1 MTKPTQQAKMTVQFI
16 SYKTYVMDADK
27 VLQVMALMKDAE
39 MFESVYHSTTTG
51 GSGKSTYHVYP
62 NENDLSQPCNV
73 QFISDAVYALAKI
86 TGKPP
91 EKD

>member
-1 MTKPTQQAKMTVQFI
+1 MSKPVQPAKMTVQFTG
-16 SYKTYVMDADK
+16 YKTYVLDADK
-27 VLQVMALMKDAE
+27 VLQVMALLKDAE

-51 GSGKSTYHVYP
+51 GNGKSTYHVYA
-62 NENDLSQPCNV
+62 NDSELSQPCNV